1 MNTEFLTT
9 ILSFVAIVI
18 AVWQGKLSK
27 DQLEQS
33 KQTKSDTEKLIEDI
47 KQRVSKIEYISDETR
62 RDVKEQIAKLIDK
75 QDENF
80 KTLLNAPKE
89 NSQYEMMMALIPQVL
104 SNPELLDKFVN
115 PTKQNK
121 SNTNTRTTNK
131 RLRY

>member
-89 NSQYEMMMALIPQVL
+89 NSQNEMMMALIPQL
-104 SNPELLDKFVN
+104 LNNPELIDKFVN
-115 PTKQNK
+115 LTKQNK
-121 SNTNTRTTNK
+121 SNSNTRTTNK